1 MNRKKTKQ
9 PTIKMEPVDEKFSI
23 FIDFNKESCKE
34 HPKLKVRDHVR
45 KSKYK
50 KYFCK
55 MLNSK
60 MVWRSFC
67 D

>member
-1 MNRKKTKQ
+1 
-9 PTIKMEPVDEKFSI
+9 MEPVDEKFSI

-34 HPKLKVRDHVR
+34 DPKFKVRDYVR

-55 MLNSK
+55 MLHSK
-60 MVWRSFC
+60 MV
-67 D
+67 

>member
-1 MNRKKTKQ
+1 
-9 PTIKMEPVDEKFSI
+9 MEPVDEKFSI
-23 FIDFNKESCKE
+23 FIDFNKEGCKE
-34 HPKLKVRDHVR
+34 DPKFKVRDHVR

-55 MLNSK
+55 MLHSK
-60 MVWRSFC
+60 LVGRSFC